1 MLASSA
7 ARNSA
12 KLFSSS
18 SSRATVGLYR
28 HRAVIAC
35 AGIHTTHK
43 TKSAVAS
50 P

>member
-1 MLASSA
+1 MLASST
-7 ARNSA
+7 ARNTA
-12 KLFSSS
+12 KLFSS
-18 SSRATVGLYR
+18 RTTLGLYR

-43 TKSAVAS
+43 SKSAVAS